1 MERVKRE
8 LNRNLKILNQ
18 EEARRR
24 WKVRWKEEGLGRV
37 EVKKSPT
44 QKLEHSKPREEKGRS
59 GARRRFKVEGEG
71 RWKVLASRKVLGGKG
86 EKES

>member
-1 MERVKRE
+1 MEG
-8 LNRNLKILNQ
+8 
-18 EEARRR
+18 
-24 WKVRWKEEGLGRV
+24 KVEGRGTGKGRDEKE
-37 EVKKSPT
+37 PT